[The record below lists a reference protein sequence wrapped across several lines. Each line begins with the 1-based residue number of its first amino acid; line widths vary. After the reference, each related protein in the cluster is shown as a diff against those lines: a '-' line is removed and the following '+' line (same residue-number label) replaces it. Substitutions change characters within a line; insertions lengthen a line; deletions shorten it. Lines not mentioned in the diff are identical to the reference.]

1 MTSTPVS
8 DVGMYLN
15 NVSTKNQPTNN
26 GESQKESFTLVM
38 NKASL
43 QNVSQ
48 SVHSARTS
56 ATNDS
61 ERTVMKKEDVTQ
73 TDKVTTTKIDE
84 KSETMKEPKTEDALV
99 DETTMKALEEKAKKL
114 LEEVAKELG
123 VETEDIEKVLEQL
136 GLTTMDLFSQENL
149 TTVILGVTGTESAAD
164 LLTNE
169 GLYSAVQN
177 LTDTMNQMLTEV
189 ANDLDILPQEL
200 MQQVQQLT
208 EHGSDENVP
217 VISESDIFTEGETPK
232 APVIEVS
239 GAQEEVKN
247 QTLENGTADS
257 NETVMDE
264 TKTETQ
270 EVLQGEKPAD
280 KQQPENSQGQG
291 NEDAQG
297 NLFAQQTNDQT
308 IGSFSESISEPMQ
321 PHGYNTQQIM
331 EQIMDYLKVEIKPD
345 MSQLEMQ
352 LHPESLGTLNIQVS
366 NKNGLVTAQF
376 TTQDE
381 NVKHVIESQLVQ
393 LKDTLNEQGIK
404 VQAIEVNVSARSFE
418 RNLEQNSGENTGDE
432 AQAQQKK
439 GTRKLNLND
448 LDLDDLSEDIEA
460 DDSIKIAADMMARNG
475 NTLDYLI

>member
-217 VISESDIFTEGETPK
+217 VK
-232 APVIEVS
+232 
-239 GAQEEVKN
+239 
-247 QTLENGTADS
+247 
-257 NETVMDE
+257 
-264 TKTETQ
+264 
-270 EVLQGEKPAD
+270 
-280 KQQPENSQGQG
+280 
-291 NEDAQG
+291 
-297 NLFAQQTNDQT
+297 
-308 IGSFSESISEPMQ
+308 IGR
-321 PHGYNTQQIM
+321 
-331 EQIMDYLKVEIKPD
+331 
-345 MSQLEMQ
+345 
-352 LHPESLGTLNIQVS
+352 
-366 NKNGLVTAQF
+366 A
-376 TTQDE
+376 
-381 NVKHVIESQLVQ
+381 HV
-393 LKDTLNEQGIK
+393 
-404 VQAIEVNVSARSFE
+404 
-418 RNLEQNSGENTGDE
+418 
-432 AQAQQKK
+432 
-439 GTRKLNLND
+439 
-448 LDLDDLSEDIEA
+448 
-460 DDSIKIAADMMARNG
+460 
-475 NTLDYLI
+475 